1 MKSLRSI
8 ANLSVGLTQ
17 ELLEEAYNYV
27 VKTVKLQPTYLTVY
41 TGNIPLTD
49 LTDMVLTIKCP
60 ETGVKRPFVIKQVID
75 IIPEIRLGEIPEYT
89 EAEALYGITI
99 LCDEDGALLCDEDL
113 SLFEYAI
120 ATVLCDEDWAL
131 LTDENGDIL
140 IYSGEEGEVVGE
152 SEAGGFIFDIELG
165 YTHEAS
171 GSVYHENNTIA
182 TEGYAVFGMLC
193 YCMPSVLSLKVYAE
207 DNESVVEEIIEN
219 ENYEEEVNL

>member
-8 ANLSVGLTQ
+8 ANLSVGLTE

-27 VKTVKLQPTYLTVY
+27 VRTVKLQPIYLTVY

-49 LTDMVLTIKCP
+49 LTDMVLTARCP
-60 ETGVKRPFVIKQVID
+60 QTNTKRPFTIKQVID
-75 IIPEIRLGEIPEYT
+75 IIPAIRLGEVPVYT
-89 EAEALYGITI
+89 EAEALYGITL
-99 LCDEDGALLCDEDL
+99 LCDEDEALLCDEDF

-152 SEAGGFIFDIELG
+152 SEAGGFIFDTELG

-193 YCMPSVLSLKVYAE
+193 YCLPSVLSVKVYAE
-207 DNESVVEEIIEN
+207 DNESVVEEILIDEDN
-219 ENYEEEVNL
+219 EEEVNL